1 MEKDE
6 LYTKVEYFLKEI
18 MRNYIE
24 LEQIVEGNQNNLTII
39 KGYLEVLDSVMMLR
53 AEMKDSVFSKTPLYS
68 ALLQS
73 LNQIQ
78 ILLKHKINL
87 FLLLEKKK
95 IFFYF
100 RYQRLHYK
108 INKQRNEL
116 RESLEKLR
124 NEFYPHFC
132 RVKQIS
138 WTE

>member
-95 IFFYF
+95 IFFY
-100 RYQRLHYK
+100 R
-108 INKQRNEL
+108 
-116 RESLEKLR
+116 S
-124 NEFYPHFC
+124 
-132 RVKQIS
+132 
-138 WTE
+138 